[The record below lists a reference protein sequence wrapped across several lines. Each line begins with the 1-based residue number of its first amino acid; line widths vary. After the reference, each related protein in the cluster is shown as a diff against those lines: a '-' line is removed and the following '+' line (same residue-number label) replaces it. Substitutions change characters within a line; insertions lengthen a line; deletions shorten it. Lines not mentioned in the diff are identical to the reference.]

1 MCLLYDMTAPTVRL
15 SCVLHVPVLGQVQ
28 QARTGVGDR
37 GGRRERRVGRWRE
50 AQVRVRDIRVSHVT
64 YVSLVRHVCRS
75 CDGGNRTAR
84 GLTWSLE
91 THTSHERHVRYMWC
105 VLGA

>member
-1 MCLLYDMTAPTVRL
+1 M
-15 SCVLHVPVLGQVQ
+15 LHVPVLGQDQ

-64 YVSLVRHVCRS
+64 YVSLAES
-75 CDGGNRTAR
+75 AEWDDGEKRKSGCVTYV
-84 GLTWSLE
+84 SL
-91 THTSHERHVRYMWC
+91 M
-105 VLGA
+105 